1 MTKYL
6 PKALRSETVGLNI
19 RLNECIGSIS
29 AEKQIREMEEFARK
43 QAMDRFD
50 ACLKFIAENHFGVKR
65 TETTDVEAEAQ
76 KLKPR
81 SQSQRLKSTS

>member
-1 MTKYL
+1 
-6 PKALRSETVGLNI
+6 
-19 RLNECIGSIS
+19 
-29 AEKQIREMEEFARK
+29 MEEFARK